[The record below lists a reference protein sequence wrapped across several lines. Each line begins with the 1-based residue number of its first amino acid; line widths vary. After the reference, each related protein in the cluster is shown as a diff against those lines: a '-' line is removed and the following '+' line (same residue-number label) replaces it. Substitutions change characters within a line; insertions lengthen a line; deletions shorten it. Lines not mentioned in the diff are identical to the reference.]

1 MRVGELIDA
10 LARFPR
16 EATVCVQ
23 ASTGEFS
30 MPVEV
35 SYVEKMTFLPDDAI
49 VGRGDVALVTT

>member
-1 MRVGELIDA
+1 MRVGDLIDA
-10 LARFPR
+10 LSQFPR

-23 ASTGEFS
+23 NSTGDCS

-35 SYVEKMTFLPDDAI
+35 FYVQKMTFLPDDAI